1 MSIRRIGVLLGK
13 ELGTG
18 WRNVMFIFAVAVPVV
33 LTIVVTLVFGTL
45 VTGRAR
51 LGLVDQGASA
61 VAARAAE
68 LTSLDVGTYGSPVAL
83 RAAVADG
90 ALDMGFV
97 LPAGFDAQVQGGQ
110 PVTLTAYVW
119 GESTFRS
126 RAMAATAFVSLIRDV
141 AGQEAPVEIVTTL
154 LGEGINVPWESRLL
168 PFIVLMAMIL
178 GGSMVPAALLV
189 EEKQKRTLRAL
200 TTSPASLG
208 EVFTA
213 KGMLGVIVSVA
224 MAALTLVLNRAWGPE
239 PALLL
244 LALVLGSVMAAGIG
258 LLLGAF
264 IKDIN
269 TLFSVVKAGGI
280 LLYAPVLV
288 YLFPDIP
295 AWIGQLF
302 PTYYLIHPVVEI
314 TQRGAGLAEVAPE
327 LAVLAVLDALLAV
340 AVALVVRRAP
350 MSEGVLNPA

>member
-13 ELGTG
+13 ELSTG
-18 WRNVMFIFAVAVPVV
+18 WRNIMFIFAVAVPVV
-33 LTIVVTLVFGTL
+33 LTLVVTLVFGTL
-45 VTGRAR
+45 FAGRAR
-51 LGLVDQGASA
+51 LGLVDQGASQMA
-61 VAARAAE
+61 VRAAE
-68 LTSLDVGTYGSPVAL
+68 LASLDVGVYAAPAAL
-83 RAAVADG
+83 RAAVVDG

-97 LPAGFDAQVQGGQ
+97 LPAGLDDLLRRGE
-110 PVTLTAYVW
+110 PVALTAYVW
-119 GESTFRS
+119 GESTFKN
-126 RAMAATAFVSLIRDV
+126 RAVAATAFVTLIRDI

-154 LGEGINVPWESRLL
+154 LGEGVNVPWESRLL

-213 KGMLGVIVSVA
+213 KGMLGVMVSVA
-224 MAALTLVLNRAWGPE
+224 MAAFTLVLNRAWGPE

-244 LALVLGSVMAAGIG
+244 LALALGSVMAAGIG

-314 TQRGAGLAEVAPE
+314 TQQGASLAEVAPE
-327 LAVLAVLDALLAV
+327 LAVLAILDVLLLT

-350 MSEGVLNPA
+350 ASEGALNPA